1 MAASFY
7 IIGVSSLSATTF
19 AGGVSG
25 INGRGATTR
34 VTFGGTWAVGDKYS
48 MQLVTPS
55 LTYQLGVGN
64 LTGVVP
70 TACIVLNSR
79 VHFIAGSRW
88 YGSDNND
95 ATGWETQAPGAF
107 VINTSN
113 SFKNNETLVS
123 LQAYQGKMALFSNNT
138 VQIWVLNADP
148 TQIQVV
154 QTLANIGTYCPLGPQ
169 SIGDLDV
176 IFPSLTGFRSLRV
189 RDSSDN
195 AFVNDL
201 GSPVDLLVQNDL
213 TAVGFAALPTT
224 CSIVEP
230 SANRYWHYINGHIYV
245 LSYFPSAKIAAAWS
259 QYLPQYI
266 VAGVVTSF
274 VPVKFVLFNQQVF
287 ILANIGGTFHVLCFG
302 FNTNGTVAYDATQA
316 IMETPWSDMKSPGV
330 RKEVQSVDFAIT
342 GTWQI
347 FGSMDYQGVVN
358 NGGSLVPITN
368 AEVGQ
373 PSFQFGEQSFT
384 ADGFHL
390 KLRATST
397 FAGYAVLSSLVPQLV
412 TNESKS

>member
-1 MAASFY
+1 MAAIFY
-7 IIGVSSLSATTF
+7 IAGIASLGATAF

-34 VTFGGTWAVGDKYS
+34 VTFGGVWAVGDKYS

-70 TACIVLNSR
+70 TACIVLSSR
-79 VHFIAGSRW
+79 VHFIAGSNW

-95 ATGWETQAPGAF
+95 ATAWETQAPGAF
-107 VINTSN
+107 RVNTAN
-113 SFKNNETLVS
+113 NFKNNEVLVS

-138 VQIWVLNADP
+138 TQIWGLNADP
-148 TQIQVV
+148 TQIALVQV
-154 QTLANIGTYCPLGPQ
+154 LANIGTYCPLGPQ

-201 GSPVDLLVQNDL
+201 GSPVDLLVQKDI
-213 TAVGFAALPTT
+213 TAVGFAALGTT
-224 CSIVEP
+224 CSVVEP
-230 SANRYWHYINGHIYV
+230 SANRYWHFVNGHIYV
-245 LSYFPSAKIAAAWS
+245 LSYFPAAKIAAAWS
-259 QYLPQYI
+259 QYLPQFI
-266 VAGVVTSF
+266 VGGVTTSF
-274 VPVKFVLFNQQVF
+274 VPVKFVLQNQQVF
-287 ILANIGGTFHVLCFG
+287 ILANVAGVFHVFCFG
-302 FNTNGTVAYDATQA
+302 FNTDGSVVYDATKA
-316 IMETPWSDMKSPGV
+316 IAETPWSDMKSPGV
-330 RKEVQSVDFAIT
+330 RKEVQSVDYAIT

-347 FGSMDYQGVVN
+347 LGSMDYDGVVN
-358 NGGSLVPITN
+358 GGGQLVPITN
-368 AEVGQ
+368 AEVGK

-384 ADGFHL
+384 TDGYHI

-397 FAGYAVLSSLVPQLV
+397 YAGYAVLSSLVPQLV
-412 TNESKS
+412 NNDTKS